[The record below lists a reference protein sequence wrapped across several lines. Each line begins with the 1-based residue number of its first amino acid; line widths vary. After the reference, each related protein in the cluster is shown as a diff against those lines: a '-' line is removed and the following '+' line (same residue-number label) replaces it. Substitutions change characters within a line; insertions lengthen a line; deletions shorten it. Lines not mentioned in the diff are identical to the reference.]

1 MRALVTG
8 GAGFI
13 GSHLA
18 GALVDQGADV
28 VVLDDLSTGKGEYVP
43 PAAELVEGDVADE
56 AAVAAAV
63 GGCDL
68 VFHQAA
74 HKSVPRS
81 VNHPIETDRVN
92 TGGTLTV
99 LAAARRAGVRRVMLA
114 SSSSVYGGARN
125 GATPEEAA
133 LMPLSPYGV
142 SKLAG
147 EHYAR
152 LFADLYGLE
161 TVILRY
167 FNVFGPR
174 QDPQSQY
181 AAVIPRFIDSL
192 LSGRSPEVYGDGL
205 QSRDFTFVADA
216 VAANLRAATA
226 PAERCSGRA
235 FNIARGEPQTL
246 LDLLAI
252 LCRHLDVDIAPRHL
266 AARPGDIRHSH
277 ADITAARD
285 VLGYHPAVPF
295 ADGLAQT
302 VAWFGTTAHRVGTG
316 TDG

>member
-13 GSHLA
+13 GSHLVD
-18 GALVDQGADV
+18 ALVEQGADV
-28 VVLDDLSTGKGEYVP
+28 VVLDDLSTGRCEYVS
-43 PAAELVEGDVADE
+43 PAADVVEGDVADE
-56 AAVAAAV
+56 TVVAAVV
-63 GGCDL
+63 NGCDL

-74 HKSVPRS
+74 RKSVPRS
-81 VNHPIETDRVN
+81 VEHPIETDRVN

-99 LAAARRAGVRRVMLA
+99 LAAARRAGVRRVVLA
-114 SSSSVYGGARN
+114 SSSSVYGGAQH
-125 GATPEEAA
+125 GATPEKAP
-133 LMPLSPYGV
+133 LTPLSPYGV

-152 LFADLYGLE
+152 LFADLYGVE

-216 VAANLRAATA
+216 VAANLCAATT

-235 FNIARGEPQTL
+235 FNIARGEPQTV

-252 LCRHLDVDIAPRHL
+252 LGRHLDVDIAPRHL
-266 AARPGDIRHSH
+266 EARPGDIRHSH
-277 ADITAARD
+277 ADITAAYD
-285 VLGYHPAVPF
+285 VLGYQPAVPF

-302 VAWFGTTAHRVGTG
+302 VAWFRTTAHAVGTG